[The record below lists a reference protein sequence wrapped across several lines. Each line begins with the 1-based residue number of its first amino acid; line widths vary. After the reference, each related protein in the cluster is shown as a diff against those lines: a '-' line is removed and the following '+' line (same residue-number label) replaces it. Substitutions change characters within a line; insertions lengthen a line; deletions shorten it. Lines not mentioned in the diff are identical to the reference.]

1 MTTLAQHKAQVKA
14 KRAAAKAAFI
24 AELGDY
30 YAQSAGQ
37 SVVDAFK
44 RGDFVEIH
52 A

>member
-1 MTTLAQHKAQVKA
+1 MTLAEHKAAIKA

-24 AELGDY
+24 ADLGPY

-37 SVVDAFK
+37 SVIDAFR
-44 RGDFVEIH
+44 RGDFVEVR